1 MAEFIKFSGL
11 YIHDKY
17 HDHFQI
23 CVLVKEI
30 SAMDEQQLSII
41 IKTLNHIEVH
51 GKENMDRLLGCILAL
66 ERMLQKMG
74 ENHERDS
81 EGNA

>member
-1 MAEFIKFSGL
+1 
-11 YIHDKY
+11 
-17 HDHFQI
+17 
-23 CVLVKEI
+23 
-30 SAMDEQQLSII
+30 MDEQQLRIV